1 MHIPLR
7 SQLLAV
13 ALFSTACLLPN
24 QPATAQG
31 LKCTI
36 AVLSKTPADQA
47 FNAGDS
53 VQAESL
59 AAAQIATT
67 PTAASFAVLVHAQLD
82 QNKLTEAIASAN
94 SAVTAL
100 PRSAEALTL
109 LGDAYVRSGQIP
121 EAANV
126 YVKAI
131 ALDRCSANARFSF
144 ARLNDLVGRHATA
157 AKELNFA
164 HRLAPTDPAVT
175 VAYLD
180 TLPVAQRLVP
190 LRSLLAGHPALP
202 PAQLDRLTNKLA
214 TLDQHLLCS
223 PTAPYISHRI
233 DLEKIYQNGRE
244 VRSWG
249 IKTRVNDANL
259 PLLELDS
266 SVDGIILKGDDAAKA
281 HIHPLTSA
289 PANPDAMY
297 QAVADEIHIG
307 NLIFHGCPV
316 TVVPNNVVDNR
327 NSLIGT
333 SFFSDHVIHIDYVAM
348 TLTLTP
354 LPVPPTGT
362 TDRTDQFISPDEK
375 DWSPV
380 YIADSH
386 LLLPTLINK
395 KGPYL
400 FALDTGSGYSIL
412 SPAVTAK
419 ELAVSGDATLN
430 LQGYAGTIVKV
441 IPREG
446 GAAGILDSTD
456 VRSPSGKLLRV
467 SRPVKLPVYRFTSN
481 EIPDRDAVSFDLT
494 PLSHNLGI
502 EVSGLLG
509 FQILSYFSIDLNYRD
524 GLAQVLFDQN
534 RRYHVRQTEDVN
546 QVH

>member
-1 MHIPLR
+1 MRLPLR

-53 VQAESL
+53 AQAESL

-67 PTAASFAVLVHAQLD
+67 PTAASFAVLVRAQLD
-82 QNKLTEAIASAN
+82 QNKLTEAMASAN
-94 SAVTAL
+94 SAVAAL

-109 LGDAYVRSGQIP
+109 VGDAYVRSGQIP
-121 EAANV
+121 EAADV
-126 YVKAI
+126 YGKAI
-131 ALDRCSANARFSF
+131 ALDRCSAAAHFSL
-144 ARLNDLVGRHATA
+144 ARLNDLVGRHAIA

-164 HRLAPTDPAVT
+164 HRLASTDAAVAA
-175 VAYLD
+175 AYLD
-180 TLPVAQRLVP
+180 TLPIAQRLVP
-190 LRSLLAGHPALP
+190 LRSLLAGHPLLP
-202 PAQLDRLTNKLA
+202 PAQLNRLTNELA

-223 PTAPYISHRI
+223 STDPYISQRI
-233 DLEKIYQNGRE
+233 DLEKIYQNGSE
-244 VRSWG
+244 IRSWG

-266 SVDGIILKGDDAAKA
+266 SVDGIILKADDAAKA
-281 HIHPLTSA
+281 HVHPLTSA
-289 PANPDAMY
+289 PTNPDAMY

-333 SFFSDHVIHIDYVAM
+333 SFFRDHVIHIDYVAM

-354 LPVPPTGT
+354 LPATGNA
-362 TDRTDQFISPDEK
+362 DLTDQFISPEEK
-375 DWSPV
+375 NWSPV

-412 SPAVTAK
+412 SPAVTAR

-446 GAAGILDSTD
+446 GAAGIVDSTD

-481 EIPDRDAVSFDLT
+481 EIPDKHAVSFDLT
-494 PLSHNLGI
+494 PMSHNLGI

-509 FQILSYFSIDLNYRD
+509 FEILSYFSIDLNYRD

-534 RRYHVRQTEDVN
+534 RRYSVRRTEDFN
-546 QVH
+546 QVR